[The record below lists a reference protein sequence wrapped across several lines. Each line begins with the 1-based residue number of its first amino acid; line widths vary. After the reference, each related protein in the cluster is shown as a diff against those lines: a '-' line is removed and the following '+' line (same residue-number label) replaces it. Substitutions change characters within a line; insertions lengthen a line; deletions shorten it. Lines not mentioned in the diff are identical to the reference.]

1 MSQTNVPIEYYHK
14 AEPAAK
20 FSGKWW
26 EQKEDAIHETVF
38 PLVKR
43 LQEAQAYRNQMNLRY
58 ARLYQNMEIISL
70 KAGHYARVPDIKSF
84 MTNRMTYN
92 VIKSVIDTGCAKIS
106 KEKPR
111 PVFLTENGTW
121 TLQQKAK
128 RLSQFIQGVFH
139 TIGTGTGDHKT
150 MYGLGRQA
158 FKDCGIFGT
167 GATYFFDDENEVKA
181 ERALIDEIVIDDI
194 EAMYGF
200 PRQIHRVRQVNR
212 DVLMSLYPKH
222 RRAIQEAVSIQSLAN
237 AVDTG
242 TDMLDVIE
250 SWHLRSSK
258 DAKDGKHSIC
268 IENCTLRPERYDDDY
283 FPFLFQR
290 WCNKTLGFFG
300 GGIAEELVGIQLEIN
315 KILRTISISQHLA
328 AVPQVWLEAANKIP
342 GKTINNEIGGIKYYV
357 GKPPIIFTPTAQNA
371 EMYNHLENLFQKAYE
386 TTGFSQLSASGK
398 KPAGLD
404 AAVAIREA
412 QDIESERF
420 SIPQIMYEDY
430 FMDAT
435 DLIYKMCEK
444 LLAKGKDPVVQFK
457 DGNSMKTIKF
467 SDVRIANNKFT
478 VRAYPT
484 NFLPSAPSGKL
495 QTVTEMIQAG
505 FYTKEEAQEL
515 LDYPDLKKVQNLKTA
530 QREDILKVLEKM
542 IDEEVYQSP
551 EPYMNLDLAKGLAQ
565 SYYLRCRCDDAP
577 ENVLDLLRTFM
588 DDVQALIDLQSEKAN
603 PPPSP
608 ELAPPPSNVPPPPG
622 MEQIPSNQEVATGV
636 PIAPP
641 ETPLMPNNPNIA
653 AAA

>member
-1 MSQTNVPIEYYHK
+1 MSQQNVPVEYYNQTK
-14 AEPAAK
+14 EEKK

-26 EQKEDAIHETVF
+26 ESKDEVIHETVF

-43 LQEAQAYRNQMNLRY
+43 LQEAQAYRNLQNLRF

-70 KAGHYARVPDIKSF
+70 KAGQYARVPDIKSF

-92 VIKSVIDTGCAKIS
+92 VIKSAIDTAAAKIS

-139 TIGTGTGDHKT
+139 SIGTGTGEDKT
-150 MYGLGRQA
+150 LYGLGRQA

-167 GATYFFDDENEVKA
+167 GATFFYEVGNQVKA
-181 ERALIDEIVIDDI
+181 ERAMIDEIIVDDI
-194 EAMYGF
+194 EAMYGS
-200 PRQIHRVRQVNR
+200 PRQKHRWRQINR
-212 DVLMSLYPKH
+212 DVLMNLYPKK
-222 RRAIQEAVSIQSLAN
+222 RQWIKDAMMTQTQAN

-242 TDMLDVIE
+242 TDMIDVIE
-250 SWHLRSSK
+250 SWHLRSGPE
-258 DAKDGKHSIC
+258 AKDGKHAIC
-268 IENCTLRPERYDDDY
+268 IENCTLFHEEYEDDY
-283 FPFLFQR
+283 FPFLYQR
-290 WCNKTLGFFG
+290 WSKRTLGFFG
-300 GGIAEELVGIQLEIN
+300 SGIAEELVGIQLEIN
-315 KILRTISISQHLA
+315 KILRTIQISQHLA
-328 AVPQVWLEAANKIP
+328 AVPQVWLEAANKVP
-342 GKTINNEIGGIKYYV
+342 GKTINNEIGGLKYYV
-357 GKPPIIFTPTAQNA
+357 GKPPMFFTPTAQNA
-371 EMYNHLENLFQKAYE
+371 ELYNHLETLFQKAYE
-386 TTGFSQLSASGK
+386 LIGLSQLSASGK
-398 KPAGLD
+398 KPVGLD

-420 SIPQIMYEDY
+420 SIPQIMFEDY

-435 DLIYKMCEK
+435 DLIYKRCEK
-444 LLAKGKDPVVQFK
+444 LLKAGKDPVVQFK

-467 SDVRIANNKFT
+467 SDVRIGENKFT

-484 NFLPSAPSGKL
+484 NFLPSTPSGKL
-495 QTVTEMIQAG
+495 QTVTELIQGG

-530 QREDILKVLEKM
+530 QREDILKALEKM

-551 EPYMNLDLAKGLAQ
+551 EPYMNLELAKGLAQ

-577 ENVLDLLRTFM
+577 ESVLDLLRTFM
-588 DDVQALIDLQSEKAN
+588 EDVQSLIDVAN
-603 PPPSP
+603 AKN
-608 ELAPPPSNVPPPPG
+608 APPPTPPPPG
-622 MEQIPSNQEVATGV
+622 PEQGIPPEGIGQPSIPGMDEITTGV
-636 PIAPP
+636 PLPP
-641 ETPLMPNNPNIA
+641 PQSALLPTNPELA
-653 AAA
+653 Y